1 MIMAWKSIYQGRSR
15 YRDMDRR
22 VSGDQGT
29 LNLPGWVKQAIV
41 ACFILSVLFG
51 ASQASSGL
59 ARRIVSFAKSAVED
73 DLAFDDVKGWVAGL
87 PQRLRS
93 LATLDIR
100 NFWSK
105 PASGKPT
112 ELAWPVSG
120 QVTSFFGWRPNQ
132 DSGGLSLHQ
141 GIDIEAP
148 VGTKV
153 VSVLDGVVV
162 SVRQS
167 PTYGLVV
174 EVEHGGGFSTVY
186 GHLDTAL
193 VEVDQTVKRGEAI
206 ATVGE
211 SGNATGPHLH
221 FEIRKDGLEVD
232 PMLHLPPLVK
242 GP

>member
-1 MIMAWKSIYQGRSR
+1 MAWKSIYQERSR
-15 YRDMDRR
+15 YRDRDRR
-22 VSGDQGT
+22 VVGEHALKS
-29 LNLPGWVKQAIV
+29 LPGWVKQTIV
-41 ACFILSVLFG
+41 CLFMFSVLFG
-51 ASQASSGL
+51 ASHAPGGSAGN
-59 ARRIVSFAKSAVED
+59 IVSFAKGAVED
-73 DLAFDDVKGWVAGL
+73 DLAFEEVKAWVAKL
-87 PQRLRS
+87 PDRIKS

-100 NFWSK
+100 NFWSRA
-105 PASGKPT
+105 ASGKPT

-120 QVTSFFGWRPNQ
+120 QVTSVFGWRPNQ
-132 DSGGLSLHQ
+132 DSSGLSLHQ

-148 VGTKV
+148 VGTEV
-153 VSVLDGVVV
+153 SSVLDGVVA

-174 EVEHGGGFSTVY
+174 EVLHGGGFSTVY

-193 VEVDQTVKRGEAI
+193 VKTDQSVKRGEAI

-221 FEIRKDGLEVD
+221 FELRKDGLEVD